1 MSLSITTTLSL
12 SSQSVANNTSTV
24 TWKVKYKKSSST
36 YNNNGAKYYVEVGG
50 TRVKSGTWKPKKG
63 TTSGTIASGTTT
75 IKHNA
80 DGTHAQI
87 RAYAKVY
94 DTGFSPSSADDYSPY
109 LSLPTIKRTFTVSY
123 NANGGTG
130 APASQ
135 TKTYGVDL
143 TLSSTVPTRAAYAFK
158 GWAKSS
164 TGAVA
169 YPAGGTYKENAAVT
183 LYAVW
188 ELLGNVKIES
198 YSAFRCDL
206 NGNAADEGTS
216 GKFTCTYVLS
226 GPGLNEGSVTAR
238 YRASDVSTWTNI
250 SNTDISHGNHSK
262 PANTPSLSVNVSCLI
277 KSNISQDKSYIVE
290 LTVTDSYGNTAIA
303 SDYISQA
310 YFTMDFLAGGK
321 GIGIGTTASCDESK
335 HPNGLLTCGMDAVF
349 SGNTE
354 AKDIK
359 VSTERISLGR
369 YVAAA
374 ILTGSGGSIYF
385 TVPLGRVLKDGATVK
400 ALSFQTTVR
409 ASNANGNGIYIIKN
423 ESGGTSSATFNYEAD
438 KTYSSSNPLMP
449 FYDGAN
455 NRRTPT
461 VKPTILIEGNTFIYF
476 EWLTGTSHYF
486 SGNST
491 NTKYLNNNACTA
503 FLSNIIV
510 DISYK

>member
-1 MSLSITTTLSL
+1 MSLTITTTVSL

-24 TWKVKYKKSSST
+24 TWKVKYKKSSTT
-36 YNNNGAKYYVEVGG
+36 YNNNGVKYYVNVDGN
-50 TRVKSGTWKPKKG
+50 RVKSGTWKPKKG
-63 TTSGTIASGTTT
+63 ATSGTIASGTTT

-109 LSLPTIKRTFTVSY
+109 LSLPTIKRTYTVSY

-158 GWAKSS
+158 GWAKTS
-164 TGAVA
+164 TGVVA
-169 YPAGGTYKENAAVT
+169 YPAGGTYKDNAAVT

-198 YSAFRCDL
+198 HSAFRCDSS
-206 NGNAADEGTS
+206 GNAADEGTW

-250 SNTDISHGNHSK
+250 ANTDISHGNHSK
-262 PANTPSLSVNVSCLI
+262 PASTPSLSVNVSCLI
-277 KSNISQDKSYIVE
+277 SNISQDKSYIIE

-303 SDYISQA
+303 SDYVSQA

-335 HPNGLLTCGMDAVF
+335 HPNGLLTCGMDADFKGDMNVNGIPIKGCHKIRT
-349 SGNTE
+349 SGTGNAGTYTY
-354 AKDIK
+354 D
-359 VSTERISLGR
+359 SLSWYMLGGQT
-369 YVAAA
+369 VHLEEKINEQLNGI
-374 ILTGSGGSIYF
+374 ILVWSYYDPPNAQNWSWNF
-385 TVPLGRVLKDGATVK
+385 TVIPKIFIADNPSV
-400 ALSFQTTVR
+400 
-409 ASNANGNGIYIIKN
+409 
-423 ESGGTSSATFNYEAD
+423 GGMCTFMVNNATFGSVANKYLYIYDD
-438 KTYSSSNPLMP
+438 KITGNDNNSKTGTGTTGIKY
-449 FYDGAN
+449 AN
-455 NRRTPT
+455 NKFVLRW
-461 VKPTILIEGNTFIYF
+461 VYGF
-476 EWLTGTSHYF
+476 
-486 SGNST
+486 
-491 NTKYLNNNACTA
+491 
-503 FLSNIIV
+503 
-510 DISYK
+510 

>member
-1 MSLSITTTLSL
+1 MSLTITTTVSL

-24 TWKVKYKKSSST
+24 TWKVKYKKSSTT
-36 YNNNGAKYYVEVGG
+36 YNNNGVKYYVNVDGN
-50 TRVKSGTWKPKKG
+50 RVKSGTWKPKKG
-63 TTSGTIASGTTT
+63 ATSGTIASGTTT

-109 LSLPTIKRTFTVSY
+109 LSLPTIKRTYTVSY

-169 YPAGGTYKENAAVT
+169 YQAGGTYKENAAVT

-226 GPGLNEGSVTAR
+226 GPGLNEGSITAR

-290 LTVTDSYGNTAIA
+290 LTVTDSYGNTATA

-321 GIGIGTTASCDESK
+321 GIGIGTVASCDESK
-335 HPNGLLTCGMDAVF
+335 HPNGLLTCGMDADFNGMVNVNGIPIKGCHKIRT
-349 SGNTE
+349 SSTGNAGTYTY
-354 AKDIK
+354 D
-359 VSTERISLGR
+359 SLGW
-369 YVAAA
+369 YMNASQIVYLEEKVNEQLNGI
-374 ILTGSGGSIYF
+374 ILVWSYYDAPNVQNWSWNF
-385 TVPLGRVLKDGATVK
+385 TVIPKI
-400 ALSFQTTVR
+400 FTTDNP
-409 ASNANGNGIYIIKN
+409 SKGGMCTFMANN
-423 ESGGTSSATFNYEAD
+423 ATFGSVAIKYLYIYDDHIKGNENNS
-438 KTYSSSNPLMP
+438 KTGTGTTAIKY
-449 FYDGAN
+449 AN
-455 NRRTPT
+455 N
-461 VKPTILIEGNTFIYF
+461 
-476 EWLTGTSHYF
+476 
-486 SGNST
+486 
-491 NTKYLNNNACTA
+491 KYVLRWVYG
-503 FLSNIIV
+503 F
-510 DISYK
+510 

>member
-24 TWKVKYKKSSST
+24 TWKVKYSKSSST
-36 YNNNGAKYYVEVGG
+36 YNNNGVKYYVNVDGN
-50 TRVKSGTWKPKKG
+50 RVKSGTWKPKKG

-109 LSLPTIKRTFTVSY
+109 LSLPTIKRTYTVSY

-135 TKTYGVDL
+135 TKTYGVNL
-143 TLSSTVPTRAAYAFK
+143 TLSSTVPTRAGYTFK

-169 YPAGGTYKENAAVT
+169 YPAGGTYSDNSAIT

-188 ELLGNVKIES
+188 EIAGNIKIAS
-198 YSAFRCDL
+198 YSSIRCDL

-216 GKFTCTYVLS
+216 GKFTCTYILS
-226 GPGLNEGSVTAR
+226 GQELNEGSITTAR

-262 PANTPSLSVNVSCLI
+262 PANTPSLSVNISCLI
-277 KSNISQDKSYIVE
+277 KSNLLLDKSYVIE

-335 HPNGLLTCGMDAVF
+335 HPNGLLTCAMDADFKGKLALGTALSIANGGTGATTAAAARTNLEVKKYTTKTFTSSKQSVSANTYKNIGF
-349 SGNTE
+349 S
-354 AKDIK
+354 
-359 VSTERISLGR
+359 ISLDG
-369 YVAAA
+369 YK
-374 ILTGSGGSIYF
+374 
-385 TVPLGRVLKDGATVK
+385 PLGIIAINHGVFEWAVIRFMCSSTDASVVLRNVT
-400 ALSFQTTVR
+400 
-409 ASNANGNGIYIIKN
+409 SNAKN
-423 ESGGTSSATFNYEAD
+423 VSVTITVLYEE
-438 KTYSSSNPLMP
+438 
-449 FYDGAN
+449 
-455 NRRTPT
+455 
-461 VKPTILIEGNTFIYF
+461 V
-476 EWLTGTSHYF
+476 
-486 SGNST
+486 
-491 NTKYLNNNACTA
+491 
-503 FLSNIIV
+503 
-510 DISYK
+510 

>member
-24 TWKVKYKKSSST
+24 TWKVKYSKSSST

-50 TRVKSGTWKPKKG
+50 TKVKSGTWKPKKG

-109 LSLPTIKRTFTVSY
+109 LSLPKITRTFTVSY

-135 TKTYGVDL
+135 TKTYGVNL
-143 TLSSTVPTRAAYAFK
+143 TLSSTIPTRAGYAFK

-169 YPAGGTYKENAAVT
+169 YPAGGTYSDNSAVT

-188 ELLGNVKIES
+188 ELLGNVRMES
-198 YSAFRCDL
+198 YSAIRCDES
-206 NGNAADEGTS
+206 GNADDEGTW
-216 GKFTCTYVLS
+216 GKFACTYILS
-226 GPGLNEGSVTAR
+226 GQGVNEGSVTGR
-238 YRASDVSTWTNI
+238 YRASDVSTWTDITNI
-250 SNTDISHGNHSK
+250 IQSEPHIKAEGV
-262 PANTPSLSVNVSCLI
+262 ASLSVNASCLI
-277 KSNISQDKSYIVE
+277 SNISQDNSYIIE
-290 LTVTDSYGNTAIA
+290 LTVTDNYGNTAIA

-335 HPNGLLTCGMDAVF
+335 HPNGLLTCGMDADFNGMVNVNGIPIKGCHKIRT
-349 SGNTE
+349 SSTGNAGTYTYDSIDWYMLASQTVYLEEKVNEQLNGVILVWSYYE
-354 AKDIK
+354 APTAQNW
-359 VSTERISLGR
+359 SWN
-369 YVAAA
+369 
-374 ILTGSGGSIYF
+374 F
-385 TVPLGRVLKDGATVK
+385 TVIPKI
-400 ALSFQTTVR
+400 FTTDNPSR
-409 ASNANGNGIYIIKN
+409 
-423 ESGGTSSATFNYEAD
+423 GGMCTFMVNNATFGSVAIKYLYIYDD
-438 KTYSSSNPLMP
+438 KIVGNDNNSKTGTGTTAIKY
-449 FYDGAN
+449 AN
-455 NRRTPT
+455 NKFVLRW
-461 VKPTILIEGNTFIYF
+461 VYGF
-476 EWLTGTSHYF
+476 
-486 SGNST
+486 
-491 NTKYLNNNACTA
+491 
-503 FLSNIIV
+503 
-510 DISYK
+510 

>member
-24 TWKVKYKKSSST
+24 TWKVKYSKSSST

-50 TRVKSGTWKPKKG
+50 TKVKSGTWKPKKG

-109 LSLPTIKRTFTVSY
+109 LSLPKITRTFTVSY

-135 TKTYGVDL
+135 TKTYGVNL
-143 TLSSTVPTRAAYAFK
+143 TLSSTIPTRAGYAFK

-169 YPAGGTYKENAAVT
+169 YPAGGTYSDNSAVT

-188 ELLGNVKIES
+188 ELLGNVRMES
-198 YSAFRCDL
+198 YSAIRCDES
-206 NGNAADEGTS
+206 GNAADEGTW
-216 GKFTCTYVLS
+216 GKFTCTYILS
-226 GPGLNEGSVTAR
+226 GQGVNEGSVTGR
-238 YRASDVSTWTNI
+238 YRASDVSTWTDITNI
-250 SNTDISHGNHSK
+250 IQSEPHIKAEGV
-262 PANTPSLSVNVSCLI
+262 ASLSVNASCLI
-277 KSNISQDKSYIVE
+277 SNISQDNSYIIE
-290 LTVTDSYGNTAIA
+290 LTVTDNYGNTAIA

-335 HPNGLLTCGMDAVF
+335 HPNGLLTCGMDADFNGMVNVNGIPIKGCHKIRT
-349 SGNTE
+349 SSTGNAGTYTYDSIDWYMLASQTVYLEEKVNEQLNGVILVWSYYE
-354 AKDIK
+354 APTAQNW
-359 VSTERISLGR
+359 SWN
-369 YVAAA
+369 
-374 ILTGSGGSIYF
+374 F
-385 TVPLGRVLKDGATVK
+385 TVIPKI
-400 ALSFQTTVR
+400 FTTDNPSR
-409 ASNANGNGIYIIKN
+409 
-423 ESGGTSSATFNYEAD
+423 GGMCTFMVNNATFGSVAIKYLYIYDD
-438 KTYSSSNPLMP
+438 KIVGNDNNSKTGTGTTAIKY
-449 FYDGAN
+449 AN
-455 NRRTPT
+455 NKFVLRW
-461 VKPTILIEGNTFIYF
+461 VYGF
-476 EWLTGTSHYF
+476 
-486 SGNST
+486 
-491 NTKYLNNNACTA
+491 
-503 FLSNIIV
+503 
-510 DISYK
+510 

>member
-24 TWKVKYKKSSST
+24 TWKVKYKKSSGT
-36 YNNNGAKYYVEVGG
+36 YNNNGVKYYVNVDGN
-50 TRVKSGTWKPKKG
+50 RVKSGTWKPKKG
-63 TTSGTIASGTTT
+63 ATSGTIASGTTT
-75 IKHNA
+75 IKHKA

-109 LSLPTIKRTFTVSY
+109 LSLPTIKRTYTVSY

-135 TKTYGVDL
+135 TKTYGVNL
-143 TLSSTVPTRAAYAFK
+143 TLSSTVPTRAGYAFK
-158 GWAKSS
+158 GWATSS

-169 YPAGGTYKENAAVT
+169 YQAGGAYSANSAVT

-198 YSAFRCDL
+198 HSAFRCDL
-206 NGNAADEGTS
+206 DGNAADEGTW

-226 GPGLNEGSVTAR
+226 GPGLNEGSVAAR

-262 PANTPSLSVNVSCLI
+262 PADTPSLSVNVSCLI
-277 KSNISQDKSYIVE
+277 SNISQDNSYLIE

-321 GIGIGTTASCDESK
+321 GIGIGTTASCDESV
-335 HPNGLLTCGMDAVF
+335 HPKGLLTCGMDADFTGDMNVN
-349 SGNTE
+349 GIL
-354 AKDIK
+354 IK
-359 VSTERISLGR
+359 GCHKIRTLRVGSDNSYTYNSIDWYMDGDKTVNLEEKLSEQQNGI
-369 YVAAA
+369 
-374 ILTGSGGSIYF
+374 ILVWSYYDGGPKNWSWNF
-385 TVPLGRVLKDGATVK
+385 TVIPKI
-400 ALSFQTTVR
+400 FTTDNPSVGGMCTFM
-409 ASNANGNGIYIIKN
+409 ANN
-423 ESGGTSSATFNYEAD
+423 ATFGSVAVKYL
-438 KTYSSSNPLMP
+438 YI
-449 FYDGAN
+449 YDDRITGN
-455 NRRTPT
+455 NNN
-461 VKPTILIEGNTFIYF
+461 KNTG
-476 EWLTGTSHYF
+476 TGTSAI
-486 SGNST
+486 
-491 NTKYLNNNACTA
+491 KYANNK
-503 FLSNIIV
+503 FVLRWV
-510 DISYK
+510 YGF